1 MKSKIFVVSALLL
14 LAAAGDAGTLTIPW
28 HTVDG
33 GGGLSTSN
41 DGRFKVIGT
50 AGQPDAGR
58 LAGTGFELFGGFW
71 FPQAACD
78 CYLTI
83 QHIGSTVVVT
93 WPATFRGCAL
103 QTASA
108 LGPTPGTTVWSPVGV
123 ALVGATYT
131 YTAPIGATAQYFRL
145 TGL

>member
-1 MKSKIFVVSALLL
+1 MKSKILVVGALLL

-28 HTVDG
+28 HTVDA
-33 GGGLSTSN
+33 GGGLSTSL
-41 DGRFKVIGT
+41 DGRFTVIGT
-50 AGQPDAGR
+50 VGQPDAGT
-58 LAGTGFELFGGFW
+58 LTGASFELFGGFW

-78 CYLTI
+78 CYLAI
-83 QHIGSTVVVT
+83 QHIGSSVVVT

-103 QTASA
+103 ETATE

-131 YTAPIGATAQYFRL
+131 YTAPIGTAAQFFRL